1 MTRARRLWTGLVLFL
16 GLVLL
21 TGAMVAALVPSDEA
35 LALRSAA
42 ALEAALGVK
51 VSVGAVHWRLLPVP
65 VVVVE
70 NAATLQPQPVVITKL
85 TLYLNASAL
94 WRRRIEIDRAELEGA
109 LVPQLSLRELGVQGG
124 GAPLPGGFVAAELL
138 LARFE
143 FRDVTWIS
151 RRGIP
156 VVYAGEAD
164 FDLGW
169 RPRTALLRRPGVQ
182 PPVDLKLSRQGA
194 QDSWVVGINLGGGT
208 VNGQA
213 QLQTLSDGR
222 LRLAGRL
229 QPRGV
234 ELASALS
241 AFNRLPVISGRA
253 SGETSLSAGGAN
265 ALELA
270 QTLRTQTAFSMQ
282 PATLLRFD
290 LDKAIRSAGKDHAG
304 QTRLDSVAGQL
315 DTQNTQQGMVL
326 EFSHIKARSGVLS
339 ASGEATLANRHI
351 KAALAVDLVD
361 GVVGVPLTLSGPTDA
376 VKVSVPGGA
385 VAGAVVGTAV
395 LPGVGTVIGAR
406 LGAALGKV
414 FGTGPAGNDKPS
426 PIKRTP

>member
-1 MTRARRLWTGLVLFL
+1 MTRARQLWTGLLLFL
-16 GLVLL
+16 GTVLL
-21 TGAMVAALVPSDEA
+21 AAAIVAALVPSDEV

-70 NAATLQPQPVVITKL
+70 NAATLQPEPVVITKL

-94 WRRRIEIDRAELEGA
+94 WRRRIKIDRAELEGA
-109 LVPQLSLRELGVQGG
+109 LVPQLSLRELGVRRG
-124 GAPLPGGFVAAELL
+124 GAPLPGGFVPAELL

-156 VVYAGEAD
+156 VIYAGEAD
-164 FDLGW
+164 FDPGW
-169 RPRTALLRRPGVQ
+169 RPRTVALRRPGVQ
-182 PPVDLKLSRQGA
+182 PPADLKLSRKGA
-194 QDSWVVGINLGGGT
+194 QDSWTVGINLGGGT
-208 VNGQA
+208 ANGQA
-213 QLQTLSDGR
+213 QLQTLADGR

-241 AFNRLPVISGRA
+241 AFNRRPVISGRA
-253 SGETSLSAGGAN
+253 SGETSLSASGVN
-265 ALELA
+265 ALDLA
-270 QTLRTQTAFSMQ
+270 QTLRTQTAFGMQ

-414 FGTGPAGNDKPS
+414 FGTGPAGNDRPP
-426 PIKRTP
+426 PIKRAP

>member
-1 MTRARRLWTGLVLFL
+1 MVL
-16 GLVLL
+16 
-21 TGAMVAALVPSDEA
+21 AAAIVAAVVPSDEA

-65 VVVVE
+65 VVVLE
-70 NAATLQPQPVVITKL
+70 NAATLQPRPVIITKL
-85 TLYLNASAL
+85 TLYPNSRAL
-94 WRRRIEIDRAELEGA
+94 WRRRIEIDRAALEGA
-109 LVPQLSLRELGVQGG
+109 VVPQLSLRELGVQGG
-124 GAPLPGGFVAAELL
+124 GAPLPGGFVVAELP

-143 FRDVTWIS
+143 FRNVTWIS

-156 VVYAGEAD
+156 VIYAGEAD

-169 RPRTALLRRPGVQ
+169 RPRTVALRRPGVQ
-182 PPVDLKLSRQGA
+182 PPADLKLSRQGA
-194 QDSWVVGINLGGGT
+194 QDSWTVGIALGGGT
-208 VNGQA
+208 ADGQV

-241 AFNRLPVISGRA
+241 AFNRRPVISGRA
-253 SGETSLSAGGAN
+253 SGETSLSASGAN
-265 ALELA
+265 ALDLA

-282 PATLLRFD
+282 PATLLHFD
-290 LDKAIRSAGKDHAG
+290 LDKAVRSAGKDHAG
-304 QTRLDSVAGQL
+304 QTRLDSVTGQF

-326 EFSHIKARSGVLS
+326 TFSRIKARSGLLS

-351 KAALAVDLVD
+351 QAALAVDLVD
-361 GVVGVPLTLSGPTDA
+361 GMVGVPLTLSGPTDA

-395 LPGVGTVIGAR
+395 LPGVGTLIGAR
-406 LGAALGKV
+406 LGAALGQI
-414 FGTGPAGNDKPS
+414 FSNRPSSNGKP
-426 PIKRTP
+426 PTINRAP